1 MSPLDQEPKIEALRK
16 SGARIQQ
23 CFNILGMERDEKDP
37 SKWKQRQVAAYHS
50 FDVSNGNVFWIVMKG
65 NATMQR
71 RMQQA
76 ADTSLA
82 SNSHFPKSTHGSLR
96 QALQEHLLLLRWGT
110 ENWVQYLDSLEK
122 TCLRYTKITRYRNIQ
137 GLVDDTPIR
146 RIRHWSTVS
155 EAQPKPILK
164 RPSTLNTA
172 RRQALL
178 FIEPAVRRA
187 SHAIPNLSRGDTG
200 LSAQTQKMQLNDE
213 KLELDDLVSF
223 EGLQSLNSVIGELHA
238 AASVIDQN
246 KRVITDIRDRYVEL
260 GESALLE
267 MHLQNEEFKRCGNA
281 INDFVRQIR
290 HFEGDL
296 DSIQGRLRV
305 ILHRAEQG
313 SEMVR
318 PFCIPIYLLDDGRKG
333 RRELVRIADCFF
345 VYKFQYNHIFQ
356 ARNTRVAEFMARAA
370 QDSAESMQKCTE
382 EMHLK
387 TISMHVI
394 TIFTLIFL
402 PGTFVAVCNV
412 DLSSV
417 FQSAL
422 LIPYEIQTMF
432 SSGIIVFGTEGS
444 SGFGP
449 NLGDW
454 KVRTAGI
461 KLFFIICLPLLACT
475 LGLWFFAYVY
485 ARMKSSVGRLFKA
498 SEKQELPK

>member
-1 MSPLDQEPKIEALRK
+1 MPQFLDFVFTFEPREEPHNLTSFRYEDSMSPLDQEPKIEALRK

-313 SEMVR
+313 SEM
-318 PFCIPIYLLDDGRKG
+318 
-333 RRELVRIADCFF
+333 
-345 VYKFQYNHIFQ
+345 YNHIFQ

-402 PGTFVAVCNV
+402 PGTFVA
-412 DLSSV
+412 
-417 FQSAL
+417 
-422 LIPYEIQTMF
+422 TMF